1 MTATAREGEP
11 TVVEPSPA
19 PRLVGCVLTLNEE
32 RNIARAVRSMQAV
45 ADITFVVDSHS
56 TDDTRAIAAA
66 EGAVVVEH
74 TFEGYAAQRNWAL
87 AEIERRWGGDVWAF
101 TLDADEW
108 LSDELG
114 AELARIASGRGAG
127 RDEADIY
134 IVPVRRRFD
143 GRVLKHGGFGRTWS
157 IRMWQAGYSAY
168 GERAANETLVVPDD
182 ARIVYLDGWLEHADV
197 DSWEK
202 YIAKHNHYSTVEA
215 DARRRARDEGQ
226 QRVTFGQAVRDR
238 SVRRRFLRQRVW
250 DLLPDGAKPALRFV
264 QVYVVSLGFL
274 DRRAGFERALF
285 EAWQEMCTDLK
296 AREAEAAEVA
306 ATPRGSRA

>member
-1 MTATAREGEP
+1 MTATAREGES
-11 TVVEPSPA
+11 TVVDPSAA

-56 TDDTRAIAAA
+56 TDRTREIAEA

-74 TFEGYAAQRNWAL
+74 AFEGYAAQRNWAL
-87 AEIERRWGGDVWAF
+87 AEIERRWGGAAWAF

-114 AELARIASGRGAG
+114 AELAGIAASGR
-127 RDEADIY
+127 DDADIY

-157 IRMWQAGYSAY
+157 IRMWRAGYSAY

-226 QRVTFGQAVRDR
+226 QRVSFGQAVRDR

-250 DLLPDGAKPALRFV
+250 DLLPDSAKPALRFV

-296 AREAEAAEVA
+296 AREAEAARADA
-306 ATPRGSRA
+306 ATAGAPS

>member
-1 MTATAREGEP
+1 MATAA
-11 TVVEPSPA
+11 PSDPA

-45 ADITFVVDSHS
+45 ADITFVVDSLS
-56 TDDTRAIAAA
+56 TDRTREIAEA

-74 TFEGYAAQRNWAL
+74 PFEGYAAQRNWAL
-87 AEIERRWGGDVWAF
+87 AEIERRWGGDAWAF

-108 LSDELG
+108 LSDELA
-114 AELARIASGRGAG
+114 AELAAIAASPRDATDRG
-127 RDEADIY
+127 ADIY

-157 IRMWQAGYSAY
+157 IRMWRAGYSAY

-215 DARRRARDEGQ
+215 DARHRARNEGQ

-250 DLLPDGAKPALRFV
+250 DLLPDSAKPALRFV

-274 DRRAGFERALF
+274 DRRSGFERALF

-296 AREAEAAEVA
+296 AREAAADASATGSA
-306 ATPRGSRA
+306 AP